1 MEKGDFEKKWSDAFE
16 GAEVSPSDAV
26 WTNVELDLERAAG
39 GKMKKRMLFYQ
50 MLAAASLIFAM
61 GVAGVYYLQVAPE
74 RNNEI
79 AQNESVQQE
88 QDIVPGSNENPGAA
102 NTDGV
107 PSETPATSSVAS
119 NSSTPDASLASNQ
132 MLEAT
137 NNQAEVTG
145 VQRSGTN
152 IKTNIKTDQQIDIS
166 GSSQNN
172 SSALDEKLLAE
183 NDAYE
188 NKRDEEIKKS
198 SEVLVAQNN
207 DKILNS
213 RKLPPL
219 IVVNNPELVIAKK
232 ESESTADP
240 GMVLLAKLK
249 DEEKKYAEEDKK
261 KSRQEE
267 LWTSVAFGAGTFNPN
282 SGNGTMIQSNSLG
295 GSTSSMDSN
304 PSTGS
309 SFSFGVQ
316 VGGKITNRLVLQGGI
331 SYLTQNASY
340 MSNIASMESASLKAS
355 LNDFANRPAN
365 YAITTSPYS
374 VNSNL
379 QYISMPTQLG
389 YVLVDRKFAIQVNGG
404 VATDIFIIN
413 TLTPDSDNVS
423 KVSQG
428 SGEDSPYRP
437 VLFSGLVGTE
447 FSYRFSDRYR
457 IAVNPGFRY
466 ALNSMYKAE
475 VSAEASPI
483 TYDVAL
489 RFRYIFK

>member
-39 GKMKKRMLFYQ
+39 GQMKKRILFYK

-74 RNNEI
+74 RNNMT
-79 AQNESVQQE
+79 ARQNQE
-88 QDIVPGSNENPGAA
+88 GMENSTQA
-102 NTDGV
+102 NAT
-107 PSETPATSSVAS
+107 SETNSLTEASSVPTVIPNTSSKQDTPIS
-119 NSSTPDASLASNQ
+119 NNQSIVEKVERSGLTDQSSSTTSNQ
-132 MLEAT
+132 QVRLSGHNRSNQGMTEQKLAT
-137 NNQAEVTG
+137 NDNNEQKQDEGILKSDEV
-145 VQRSGTN
+145 VVFQN
-152 IKTNIKTDQQIDIS
+152 I
-166 GSSQNN
+166 NN
-172 SSALDEKLLAE
+172 AL
-183 NDAYE
+183 
-188 NKRDEEIKKS
+188 
-198 SEVLVAQNN
+198 NN
-207 DKILNS
+207 

-219 IVVNNPELVIAKK
+219 ISLKNPELIIAKK

-249 DEEKKYAEEDKK
+249 DEEKKYAEEEKK
-261 KSRQEE
+261 KSKQEE

-282 SGNGTMIQSNSLG
+282 SANGTMIQSNSLG

-379 QYISMPTQLG
+379 QYISVPTQLG

-404 VATDIFIIN
+404 VATDIFIVN

>member
-1 MEKGDFEKKWSDAFE
+1 MEKGDFERKWSNAFE

-39 GKMKKRMLFYQ
+39 GKMKKRILFYK
-50 MLAAASLIFAM
+50 MLAAASLVFAM
-61 GVAGVYYLQVAPE
+61 GVAGVYYLQVTPEVNSMTARQNQEGMESSTRADATSEANALTEASSAPSAIPNTSSKQDTPISNNQSIVE
-74 RNNEI
+74 KVERSGLTDQSSSTTSNQQVRLSGNNRNN
-79 AQNESVQQE
+79 QGMTE
-88 QDIVPGSNENPGAA
+88 QKLV
-102 NTDGV
+102 
-107 PSETPATSSVAS
+107 
-119 NSSTPDASLASNQ
+119 
-132 MLEAT
+132 AT
-137 NNQAEVTG
+137 NNNNEQKQDEGILKSDEV
-145 VQRSGTN
+145 VVFQN
-152 IKTNIKTDQQIDIS
+152 I
-166 GSSQNN
+166 NN
-172 SSALDEKLLAE
+172 AL
-183 NDAYE
+183 
-188 NKRDEEIKKS
+188 
-198 SEVLVAQNN
+198 NN
-207 DKILNS
+207 
-213 RKLPPL
+213 RKLPSL
-219 IVVNNPELVIAKK
+219 IVVNNPTLVIAKK

-261 KSRQEE
+261 KSKQEE

-295 GSTSSMDSN
+295 GSSTNINSN

-316 VGGKITNRLVLQGGI
+316 VGGKITDRLVLQGGI

-355 LNDFANRPAN
+355 LNDFAYSSSNQ
-365 YAITTSPYS
+365 AITTSPYS

-379 QYISMPTQLG
+379 QYISVPTQLG
-389 YVLVDRKFAIQVNGG
+389 YVLVDRKFAIQINGG
-404 VATDIFIIN
+404 VATDIFIVN
-413 TLTPDSDNVS
+413 TLTPDADNVS

>member
-1 MEKGDFEKKWSDAFE
+1 MEKGDFERKWSNAFE

-39 GKMKKRMLFYQ
+39 GKMKKRILFYK
-50 MLAAASLIFAM
+50 MLAAASLVFAM
-61 GVAGVYYLQVAPE
+61 GVVGVYYLQVTPEVNSMTARQNQEGMESSTRADATSEANALTEASSAPSAIPNTSSKQGTPISNNQSIVE
-74 RNNEI
+74 KVERSGLTDQSSSITSNQQVWLSGNNRNN
-79 AQNESVQQE
+79 QGMTE
-88 QDIVPGSNENPGAA
+88 QKLV
-102 NTDGV
+102 
-107 PSETPATSSVAS
+107 
-119 NSSTPDASLASNQ
+119 
-132 MLEAT
+132 AT
-137 NNQAEVTG
+137 NNNNEQKQDEGILKSDEV
-145 VQRSGTN
+145 VVFQN
-152 IKTNIKTDQQIDIS
+152 I
-166 GSSQNN
+166 NN
-172 SSALDEKLLAE
+172 AL
-183 NDAYE
+183 
-188 NKRDEEIKKS
+188 
-198 SEVLVAQNN
+198 NN
-207 DKILNS
+207 
-213 RKLPPL
+213 RKLPSL
-219 IVVNNPELVIAKK
+219 IVVNNPTLVIAKE

-249 DEEKKYAEEDKK
+249 DEEKKYAEEDKM
-261 KSRQEE
+261 KSKQEE

-295 GSTSSMDSN
+295 GSSTNINSN

-316 VGGKITNRLVLQGGI
+316 VGGKITDRLVLQGGI

-355 LNDFANRPAN
+355 LNDFAYSSSNQ
-365 YAITTSPYS
+365 AITTSPYS

-379 QYISMPTQLG
+379 QYISVPTQLG
-389 YVLVDRKFAIQVNGG
+389 YVLVDRKFAIQINGG
-404 VATDIFIIN
+404 VATDIFIVN
-413 TLTPDSDNVS
+413 TLTPDADNVS

-466 ALNSMYKAE
+466 ALNPMYKAE